1 MLKAQASLAGH
12 GPRQWNGPGPLPNTQ
27 APDVGAAGEPQE
39 SYSGVREGAEE
50 GEEEGGAPM
59 RGDDRR
65 RRQVQ
70 ASSEAGGARLRLPPD
85 APKTR
90 VQAKVVTNQS
100 LPYTV

>member
-12 GPRQWNGPGPLPNTQ
+12 GPRTKT
-27 APDVGAAGEPQE
+27 PDVHDTWRALLEAHRRP
-39 SYSGVREGAEE
+39 GVREGAEE
-50 GEEEGGAPM
+50 GEEEVGAPM

-65 RRQVQ
+65 RQQVQ
-70 ASSEAGGARLRLPPD
+70 ASSEARGARLRLPPD

>member
-27 APDVGAAGEPQE
+27 APDVGAAGEPQGPHP
-39 SYSGVREGAEE
+39 SVREGAEE